1 MERKHARP
9 TAVLAL
15 GALVAAILAAALMG
29 IWSGMSGAGVST
41 RQAVVKSA
49 RNSALKET
57 ILVNRRGMTLYQLSV
72 EKHGK
77 FICTSSCLSLWHPLV
92 VKRGVTPAGAKSL
105 GLVKRPDG
113 RLQVT
118 YKGGPLYTFV
128 QDRKPGDVSGN
139 GFKDVG
145 IWRPAAL
152 GAASSSASPPVGTG
166 GGYGGGYGR

>member
-9 TAVLAL
+9 IAVLAL
-15 GALVAAILAAALMG
+15 GALVAAILVAALMG
-29 IWSGMSGAGVST
+29 MWSGMSGAAVSA

-49 RNSALKET
+49 RNSALRET
-57 ILVNRRGMTLYQLSV
+57 ILVDRRGMTLYQLSV

-128 QDRKPGDVSGN
+128 QDQKPGDVSGN

-145 IWRPAAL
+145 VWHPAVV
-152 GAASSSASPPVGTG
+152 GKAASSSPPSGTG
-166 GGYGGGYGR
+166 GGYGGGYGK